1 MSGARHTESSIP
13 LRRNRDYNLWWS
25 GAAVSQTG
33 SFIMTVAVPMLI
45 LTNNG
50 SASQAGLVAGASTI
64 AKFAA
69 SFPAGALADRYSRR
83 HLLLL
88 SSLMQLAAVASVLTA
103 TAFHTTHLLHLTA
116 AALVEGAGY
125 ALHTATELPLLRRIV
140 PAPQRRTAL
149 GREQGR
155 KAAAQLAGP
164 PLGGVLFSWRPWAP
178 FLATALCFLGVTTAA
193 LAIRTPL
200 GPADQPRQKPPPHLP
215 MGLVD
220 GWCYVRRSAFM
231 RYMVLW
237 FALVNGAFAGLSFLL
252 VVLCHDRGAS
262 PSAVGAA
269 QAIGS
274 TGAVLGALAST
285 SLTAH
290 LHQHRLR
297 KLASGMLVFGSVA
310 MTVPTLP
317 AQLTGVAYGVAL
329 FLTPAVNVSFMNHM
343 VQTVPEALTGRVS
356 MTMMTAA
363 RSLNWLFVMAAG
375 ALADWWGPS
384 VPLLALSGL
393 FLLLA
398 CADLIRREPYGGPGR

>member
-1 MSGARHTESSIP
+1 MSSARHTESPVP
-13 LRRNRDYNLWWS
+13 LRRNRDYNFWWS

-45 LTNNG
+45 LTNSG

-64 AKFAA
+64 AKFAV
-69 SFPAGALADRYSRR
+69 SFPGGTLADRYSRR
-83 HLLLL
+83 HLLFF
-88 SSLMQLAAVASVLTA
+88 SSLMQLTAAASVLAAVAL
-103 TAFHTTHLLHLTA
+103 HQIHLLHLTA

-125 ALHTATELPLLRRIV
+125 ALHTATELPLLRSIV

-155 KAAAQLAGP
+155 KAAAQLTGP
-164 PLGGVLFSWRPWAP
+164 PLGGVLFSWHPWAP
-178 FLATALCFLGVTTAA
+178 FLATAICFLGVTTAA

-200 GPADQPRQKPPPHLP
+200 GPAGHQCQKSTTPLLIRP
-215 MGLVD
+215 VD
-220 GWCYVRRSAFM
+220 GLRYVRRSAFM
-231 RYMVLW
+231 RYMLLW
-237 FALVNGAFAGLSFLL
+237 FALVNGAFAGLTFLL

-262 PSAVGAA
+262 ASAVGTA

-285 SLTAH
+285 LLTAH
-290 LHQHRLR
+290 LTQQQLL
-297 KLASGMLVFGSVA
+297 KLASWVLVLGSVA
-310 MTVPTLP
+310 MTVPTLT
-317 AQLTGVAYGVAL
+317 AQLTGAAYGISL

-375 ALADWWGPS
+375 VLADWWGPS
-384 VPLLALSGL
+384 VSLLALSGL
-393 FLLLA
+393 FLVLA
-398 CADLIRREPYGGPGR
+398 CGNHIRRQPAVEA